1 MFEPWITVLLL
12 GLESSEVIG
21 LRVAKL
27 ARGGVHAQR
36 EADLL
41 MNEKV
46 IAVFDVGLRL
56 LCGATS
62 GHVIHR
68 FRELVAANA
77 KRLST
82 ERQLAPAQ
90 D

>member
-1 MFEPWITVLLL
+1 MLESWIAVVLL

-41 MNEKV
+41 VNEKV
-46 IAVFDVGLRL
+46 VAIIEVSMRL
-56 LCGATS
+56 LCGAIGS
-62 GHVIHR
+62 DAINGLR
-68 FRELVAANA
+68 QQVAANA
-77 KRLST
+77 RRLST
-82 ERQLAPAQ
+82 ES
-90 D
+90 

>member
-1 MFEPWITVLLL
+1 MFEQWITVLLL
-12 GLESSEVIG
+12 GLESSEVVG

-41 MNEKV
+41 VNEKI
-46 IAVFDVGLRL
+46 IAVFDVGIRV

-62 GHVIHR
+62 GQVIHR

-82 ERQLAPAQ
+82 ERQLAFGQ
-90 D
+90 E